1 MATNDPLDGKTRF
14 ARMLLTDWAWKQ
26 LPPLTSAS
34 DIAEALGLNRVTVWQ
49 WMNKQRTPTMAMVL
63 IVAQRTGLPMD
74 ALMRA
79 AGYEPPPSSDD
90 VTARRVFEDLI
101 DSAKHDVRMTEEE
114 RAWFI
119 RQIRERQAT
128 YQTNNPNQEAASPI
142 TM

>member
-1 MATNDPLDGKTRF
+1 
-14 ARMLLTDWAWKQ
+14 
-26 LPPLTSAS
+26 
-34 DIAEALGLNRVTVWQ
+34 
-49 WMNKQRTPTMAMVL
+49 MNKQRTPTMAMVL